1 MVKSKTRQVGPA
13 TAIQK
18 EPDFNFGGVGSEVF
32 AAAATEK
39 HLRLQETNMLQH
51 SGNITFAKGSID
63 VLASSGNW
71 GFFVLSPDE
80 EKSEKIAVNVV
91 RNSFCSTF
99 ETSF

>member
-13 TAIQK
+13 TAILK

-51 SGNITFAKGSID
+51 SGNITFAKGSMD
-63 VLASSGNW
+63 ALASSWN
-71 GFFVLSPDE
+71 
-80 EKSEKIAVNVV
+80 
-91 RNSFCSTF
+91 
-99 ETSF
+99 